1 MSLRFRPGMLLAVWL
16 GCWLVAFTL
25 THIPIQRGIS
35 SPILHLDKVA
45 HIMLYFLVAY
55 LGGLRLTLRPQPAA
69 LRVLMLWALVYLVYG
84 ALDELTQPLT
94 GREADV
100 ADWVFDAIGVG
111 LATLSLWLGFIPKWV
126 HRSRTG
132 N

>member
-1 MSLRFRPGMLLAVWL
+1 
-16 GCWLVAFTL
+16 
-25 THIPIQRGIS
+25 
-35 SPILHLDKVA
+35 
-45 HIMLYFLVAY
+45 
-55 LGGLRLTLRPQPAA
+55 
-69 LRVLMLWALVYLVYG
+69 MLWALVYLVYG